1 MKKTAKFSLGVRF
14 SLIQT
19 VIVFV
24 VMGIFTLTISSLI
37 TRRIEQRAEK
47 DITQQV
53 MLLVNSMS
61 VYHAALAENVDK
73 SVAVFRSYFTGA
85 FALDQAK
92 QVAIGNKQAPTLTAG
107 SEVLTLNNDIPDRFT
122 AITKSVATIFAR
134 TGDDFIRVATSL
146 KKEDGSRAIGTLLD
160 RNHPAYQGL
169 LKGEQ
174 YIGKA
179 TLFGKDYITKY
190 LPIKDGQARVIAVLF
205 IGLDYSESFAIF
217 KEQIRS
223 LKIGRTGYL
232 YAMDASDGK
241 NRGVFTIHPTLEG
254 KIQ

>member
-73 SVAVFRSYFTGA
+73 SVAVFRS
-85 FALDQAK
+85 
-92 QVAIGNKQAPTLTAG
+92 
-107 SEVLTLNNDIPDRFT
+107 
-122 AITKSVATIFAR
+122 
-134 TGDDFIRVATSL
+134 
-146 KKEDGSRAIGTLLD
+146 
-160 RNHPAYQGL
+160 
-169 LKGEQ
+169 
-174 YIGKA
+174 
-179 TLFGKDYITKY
+179 
-190 LPIKDGQARVIAVLF
+190 
-205 IGLDYSESFAIF
+205 
-217 KEQIRS
+217 
-223 LKIGRTGYL
+223 
-232 YAMDASDGK
+232 
-241 NRGVFTIHPTLEG
+241 
-254 KIQ
+254 